1 MTIQEH
7 FVGQFAY
14 GLQEGIGIAFPA
26 FAQDDA
32 IRLIGARKLG
42 TKIDLDFMFDKQLIC
57 EVVCCV
63 DDCKVAMEK

>member
-26 FAQDDA
+26 FAQDNA
-32 IRLIGARKLG
+32 IRLIGVRKLG
-42 TKIDLDFMFDKQLIC
+42 AKIDLDFMFDKQLIC

-63 DDCKVAMEK
+63 DDCKVAMEE

>member
-1 MTIQEH
+1 MATQEH
-7 FVGQFAY
+7 FAGQFAY
-14 GLQEGIGIAFPA
+14 GLQEDIGIAFPA

-42 TKIDLDFMFDKQLIC
+42 TKIDLDFMLDKQLIC

>member
-42 TKIDLDFMFDKQLIC
+42 TKIDLDQQQSSLYF
-57 EVVCCV
+57 
-63 DDCKVAMEK
+63 

>member
-1 MTIQEH
+1 MTTQEH

-14 GLQEGIGIAFPA
+14 GLHEGIGIAFPA

-42 TKIDLDFMFDKQLIC
+42 TKIDLGFMFDKQLIC